1 MPRATTVRTALNRR
15 VKVARAAGRIGD
27 EHEAAIALCCRLA
40 DELSK
45 PGACPPSALAGIARA
60 LSGEMRALGL
70 VPVASTPTELDSLLA
85 ELRGE

>member
-1 MPRATTVRTALNRR
+1 
-15 VKVARAAGRIGD
+15 
-27 EHEAAIALCCRLA
+27 LA

-45 PGACPPSALAGIARA
+45 PEPCPPSALAGIARA

-70 VPVASTPTELDSLLA
+70 VPVTSTPSELDSLLA